1 MNKIWFVRKD
11 KFCLIVIL
19 FYFRLDVKFGYYS
32 GDIIII
38 MFVLYIEYLF
48 LNLYLGYFIV
58 ILNMIGIYVVCI

>member
-1 MNKIWFVRKD
+1 MYILKLMNEIWFIRND

-38 MFVLYIEYLF
+38 MFVLYIE
-48 LNLYLGYFIV
+48 
-58 ILNMIGIYVVCI
+58 